1 MPDLKSDTDNKQTKS
16 HETTITIIAPPS
28 ATELNDRRAVRC
40 RSRRERPR
48 KIRPLRLDG
57 AHSIAGARAKFGEI
71 DADTESFISSCL
83 PGVGLSQNE
92 VAPKSKLIRKRS
104 LPLMSFLSTTTYAA
118 AEKRRKNEELSR
130 QRLLAEEAA
139 RKIMIDSTLQLPGN
153 GVGMEGENL
162 KMGDTASQSNN
173 RRKDNHIPNKD
184 DALNSQNGENV
195 TEERT
200 TVRIEGESNILMP
213 PLLVEFLTSL
223 KKHKP

>member
-1 MPDLKSDTDNKQTKS
+1 MPDLKIDTDNQQTKS
-16 HETTITIIAPPS
+16 LETAITIIAPPS
-28 ATELNDRRAVRC
+28 TSELDDRRAVRC

-48 KIRPLRLDG
+48 KIRPLTLDG
-57 AHSIAGARAKFGEI
+57 AHSIADAHPKFDEI
-71 DADTESFISSCL
+71 EPDIESFVSSCL

-139 RKIMIDSTLQLPGN
+139 RRIMTDSTLQLPGD
-153 GVGMEGENL
+153 GVGINGKNL
-162 KMGDTASQSNN
+162 NMGDTASRSNVKEKN
-173 RRKDNHIPNKD
+173 NHISNKD
-184 DALNSQNGENV
+184 DALTSQNGE
-195 TEERT
+195 TITQERT

-213 PLLVEFLTSL
+213 PLLVQFLNSL